1 MNLDNKLENVTIV
14 GAAGKMGSGIAVLIG
29 QEIAKL
35 KIKNPDKTYKL
46 NLIDTNEKALNGLYS
61 YIKSQFVK
69 VAEKSIVGLRF
80 MYKEREDLIENKD
93 IIDAFVEDALGG
105 IRFGSNLEMANN
117 SKLVFEAILENEDIK
132 ISLLKQLNQNCSKDA
147 FFFTNT
153 SSIPISFLDEKVGL
167 NGRIIG
173 YHFYNPPVVQKLL
186 EVISGNTTLPEVKDI
201 AKELGE
207 RLRKKLLPANDI
219 AGFIGNG
226 YFMRDGL
233 YGIEEV
239 DKLKSSYST
248 PEAIYMINRITQDFL
263 IRPMGIFQLIDY
275 VGVEVFQWILLVMN
289 KHLKDTTLHNKLID
303 LMVAKKILGGQNSD
317 GSQKDGFF
325 SYKKNKMIGVYDI
338 EKGEYLPIEEKWKAN
353 MDSKLG
359 SLPAGF
365 ATWKN
370 LLSAEDKANL
380 LKTYFNNLN
389 SDTTLGA
396 KIAKRYLERSKEIGK
411 ELVKSKVAFSEEDV
425 NTVLTNGFFWL
436 YGPINNYI

>member
-1 MNLDNKLENVTIV
+1 MDLDNRLENVTII

-35 KIKNPDKTYKL
+35 KIKTPDKTYKL
-46 NLIDTNEKALNGLYS
+46 NLIDTNEKALNGLYA

-69 VAEKSIVGLRF
+69 VAEKSIVSLRS
-80 MYKEREDLIENKD
+80 MYQERADLVENKD
-93 IIDAFVEDALGG
+93 IIDAFVEDALGA
-105 IRFGSNLEMANN
+105 IRFGNNLEMANN
-117 SKLVFEAILENEDIK
+117 SRLVFEAIIENEDVK
-132 ISLLKQLNQNCSKDA
+132 ISLLKKLNQICSKDA

-153 SSIPISFLDEKVGL
+153 SSIPISFLDKNVGL
-167 NGRIIG
+167 DGRIIG

-186 EVISGNTTLPEVKDI
+186 EVISGDTTLPEIKDT

-239 DKLKSSYST
+239 NNLKSSHTFS
-248 PEAIYMINRITQDFL
+248 ESIYMINRVTQDFL

-275 VGVEVFQWILLVMN
+275 VGIEVFQWILLVMN
-289 KHLKDTTLHNKLID
+289 KHLKDVTLHNKLID
-303 LMVAKKILGGQNSD
+303 LMVEKKVLGGQNSD
-317 GSQKDGFF
+317 GSQKNGFF

-338 EKGEYLPIEEKWKAN
+338 EKGEYMPIEEKWKEN
-353 MDSKLG
+353 MDGKLG

-365 ATWKN
+365 ATWKS
-370 LLSAEDKANL
+370 LLSAEDKDNL
-380 LKTYFNNLN
+380 LKTYFNNLK
-389 SDTTLGA
+389 SDNTLGA
-396 KIAKRYLERSKEIGK
+396 KTAKKYLERSKEIGK
-411 ELVKSKVAFSEEDV
+411 ELVKTKVAFSDEDV

-436 YGPINNYI
+436 YGPINSYI